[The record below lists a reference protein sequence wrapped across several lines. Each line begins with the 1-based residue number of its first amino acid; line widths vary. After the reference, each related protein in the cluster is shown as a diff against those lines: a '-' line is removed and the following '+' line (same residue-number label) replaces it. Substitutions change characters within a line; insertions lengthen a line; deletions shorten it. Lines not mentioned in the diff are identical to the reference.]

1 MINIGLL
8 IVFVVIGAGL
18 GVGYNFLV
26 IKKYPEK
33 RRKANYVLTVI
44 VFLIVTAALFALLSV
59 RAFVSSTVSEK
70 SQMLE
75 QSIKEKYPNLGL
87 VKGGIDLTG
96 IDKDV
101 SKANNIVADLRAVL
115 PSNTELKIGARTYNF
130 VSSFV
135 LKEVRKKLMTAN
147 VSGKL
152 SNSFADENNLLTIS
166 SLINGLKKSIMNVVN
181 IVILVFVLIFVII
194 LLSHVIKSLAIA
206 SKERKAGT

>member
-26 IKKYPEK
+26 IKNYPEK

-44 VFLIVTAALFALLSV
+44 VFVIVTAALFALFSV

-75 QSIKEKYPNLGL
+75 ENIKEKYPNLGL
-87 VKGGIDLTG
+87 VRGGIDLTG
-96 IDKDV
+96 IDKDA
-101 SKANNIVADLRAVL
+101 SKADKIIADLRTVL
-115 PSNTELKIGARTYNF
+115 PSHTELGIGARTYNF
-130 VSSFV
+130 ASGFIM
-135 LKEVRKKLMTAN
+135 KEVQKKLMTAG

-152 SNSFADENNLLTIS
+152 SNSFADENNVMTIS
-166 SLINGLKKSIMNVVN
+166 SLINGLKRNIMNVVN
-181 IVILVFVLIFVII
+181 IVIFVFVLIFVII
-194 LLSHVIKSLAIA
+194 LLVHVIKSLNIA
-206 SKERKAGT
+206 AKGKKTKT